1 MGTTESREILDSEE
15 EELNLRES
23 TSETLQGAQD
33 TAAAENNTDNAMT
46 AEASDRALLEDE
58 ETRPDSPLLKE
69 DAGDGGGDDGG
80 PIATD
85 ADDGDTGGDDADAGG
100 GGGGGWP
107 TGTRPRANS
116 TPSPATSGLLR
127 SSSTPPLALGA
138 AGLLAKGAKAK
149 AAAARRPQRH
159 SLVTTKSLAN
169 MMTASFRFVED
180 YTIHRNV
187 GPNDAAGAAAAG
199 GGAGHRQADHV
210 ASAGFGGGS
219 SLRSGL
225 AQVLTSFPF
234 FVILSEVN
242 ASLFRRSARWRAVAR
257 AYTAAMYVLPPA
269 VVFGAF
275 GTPANPAAVTALV
288 GAYLLVFLLPA
299 AYPGIRALR
308 KYRAAHHLVDGTFI
322 YRPIRSIK
330 MNYYNVTAILGY
342 FVEFCTHAHFSVPM
356 DYFGLVGSQAPP
368 GGEDGGGQPSQPAAG
383 AGAGA
388 GAGTAG
394 TAGGEAADAEPQQ
407 NIMAQIM
414 HLYDQN
420 FASIFWLAFVVVQL
434 NVAILILRL
443 TLSGAVAFY
452 FKRMQLIWVPVEI
465 LLRNTFSDRMLWEP
479 SALALLRPGP
489 SFLRSCSACNVTA
502 GTSSTS

>member
-149 AAAARRPQRH
+149 AQAARRPQRH

-180 YTIHRNV
+180 YTPVN
-187 GPNDAAGAAAAG
+187 
-199 GGAGHRQADHV
+199 
-210 ASAGFGGGS
+210 
-219 SLRSGL
+219 
-225 AQVLTSFPF
+225 
-234 FVILSEVN
+234 ILQNTLSDRTHCIGT
-242 ASLFRRSARWRAVAR
+242 ATARI
-257 AYTAAMYVLPPA
+257 LIPA
-269 VVFGAF
+269 EC
-275 GTPANPAAVTALV
+275 
-288 GAYLLVFLLPA
+288 
-299 AYPGIRALR
+299 
-308 KYRAAHHLVDGTFI
+308 
-322 YRPIRSIK
+322 S
-330 MNYYNVTAILGY
+330 AIL
-342 FVEFCTHAHFSVPM
+342 
-356 DYFGLVGSQAPP
+356 
-368 GGEDGGGQPSQPAAG
+368 
-383 AGAGA
+383 
-388 GAGTAG
+388 
-394 TAGGEAADAEPQQ
+394 
-407 NIMAQIM
+407 
-414 HLYDQN
+414 
-420 FASIFWLAFVVVQL
+420 
-434 NVAILILRL
+434 
-443 TLSGAVAFY
+443 
-452 FKRMQLIWVPVEI
+452 
-465 LLRNTFSDRMLWEP
+465 
-479 SALALLRPGP
+479 
-489 SFLRSCSACNVTA
+489 
-502 GTSSTS
+502 